1 MIVVS
6 SAARGFSGAAASGAV
21 PRLIA
26 HEAARLFAARG
37 YDATPVR
44 EIAQAAGVTKPTL
57 YYHFGSKEG
66 LAQAVLIQPLT
77 RLVAALDQVLE
88 TEADSTA
95 ATVRMAE
102 RMFAHCCEDPDR
114 SRFLHS
120 LFFGPRS
127 SALALELDRHAGE
140 IERVWFAVGRRLA
153 ASNVIDPERA
163 DAFIV
168 NLRGVIVIH
177 TMLFLYRGVP
187 LDPKLPGQLVDDL
200 LRGFR
205 RRRSSS

>member
-1 MIVVS
+1 MVS
-6 SAARGFSGAAASGAV
+6 SPARRESGVELSGEV

-26 HEAARLFAARG
+26 HEAARLFAAQG
-37 YDATPVR
+37 FDATPVR

-77 RLVAALDQVLE
+77 WLVAELDQVLD
-88 TEADSTA
+88 TEADATTA
-95 ATVRMAE
+95 AIRMAE
-102 RMFAHCCEDPDR
+102 RMFEHCCEDPDR
-114 SRFLHS
+114 ARFAHS
-120 LFFGPRS
+120 FFFGPRS
-127 SALALELDRHAGE
+127 SSLAVELQHHAGELDRA
-140 IERVWFAVGRRLA
+140 WNAAGRRLA
-153 ASNVIDPERA
+153 ESNVIDSDRVE
-163 DAFIV
+163 AFIV

-187 LDPKLPGQLVDDL
+187 LDPKLPGRLVDDL

-205 RRRSSS
+205 RRRSS